1 MKSIRHRARRLLRR
15 FMARVGQIAAC
26 AALAACFAPEREA
39 RVALPGPGVTVYAA
53 GDIAD
58 CGDGRVGDSGAARTA
73 SLIAAHLAQDSSALV
88 VTLGDNAYPAGL
100 LAEFTDCYDPTW
112 GRFKARTLPSP
123 GNHEYH
129 ILGAPGYYAYFG
141 RAAGEGQ
148 RGYYSTTIGSWQVF
162 SLNSALRGED
172 FKAQL
177 AWLKSELSA
186 TRARCTLAYWHH
198 PMFSSGDHGNNPFM
212 REAWQLLVDA
222 GAELVLSGHDHDY
235 ERFAPQD
242 ADGRR
247 DDRRGVRQFV
257 VGTGGA
263 YLRPLRLDRPNSEV
277 NDSST
282 FGVLRLVLK
291 DAGYEWEFLPV
302 QGGRFTDRGA
312 ASCR

>member
-1 MKSIRHRARRLLRR
+1 MKSTQHRGRQTLRH
-15 FMARVGQIAAC
+15 FMGSVGLSALC
-26 AALAACFAPEREA
+26 ALAGCFGLEREA
-39 RVALPGPGVTVYAA
+39 RVELPGPGAVVYAA

-58 CGDGRVGDSGAARTA
+58 CSNGRVADSGAARTA
-73 SLIAAHLAQDSSALV
+73 SLIAAHLAQDSNALV
-88 VTLGDNAYPAGL
+88 VTLGDNTYPAGL

-129 ILGAPGYYAYFG
+129 TPGAPGYYAYFG

-148 RGYYSTTIGSWQVF
+148 RGYYSTTIGNWQVF
-162 SLNSALRGED
+162 SLNSALRGEA

-198 PMFSSGDHGNNPFM
+198 PMFSSGDHGNHAFM

-247 DDRRGVRQFV
+247 DERRGVRQFV
-257 VGTGGA
+257 VGTGGSH
-263 YLRPLRLDRPNSEV
+263 LRPLRLGRPNSAV

-282 FGVLRLVLK
+282 LGVLRLGLK
-291 DAGYEWEFLPV
+291 DNGYEWEFLPV